1 MTFVTLKSYVSSLT
15 VALLVTIGCMCR
27 NFVGWLAYVLSSFLA
42 VVPGSAACAEHPSET
57 TVATPRVI
65 SITQLTHD
73 GVSKTNLLSDDSNL
87 YVTEWPSS
95 GRVLAKYS
103 LPAASR
109 SLIPSTFANVQALDI
124 SPDHS
129 ALLVAPIRGGASNNE
144 FWTLPVHSGTPHK
157 LGELAGRDAS
167 WSADG
172 QQLVFGKGSAL
183 YIASTSGS
191 AEREIFKAEGAVFAP
206 RISADGKRI
215 RFTIGNTAQNT
226 TAIWEVGSDGSQ
238 PHAVLEGWQHASS
251 ACCGHWTADGR
262 YYIFQVT
269 ENGPMAVTTLW
280 ALSDSAVANGTEPVE
295 LTRGPMSF
303 GSASPAPDNK
313 RIWAIGVQPAG
324 QAVKYN
330 AVSKEFV
337 SLLSGVS
344 ATDIDFSS
352 DGKWVTYVSV
362 PEGALWR
369 CRSDG
374 SDRLQLTSAPE
385 RTALPHWSPD
395 SQQIAYVSMK
405 PGKPWKIAVVSAKGG
420 KPENVLEEN
429 RSQIDANWSADGTRI
444 MFGYLHQETGINIRI
459 VNLKTHEVSD
469 VPGSNG
475 LFSPRWSP
483 DGRYIAALSPD
494 FTRVMLLDDKTK
506 KWSTWLT
513 EPAGAVSYPA
523 WSADSQYLYFDDLV
537 TDEESI
543 RRVKV
548 GESRT
553 ERVFKLEGIERYPGP
568 FGLWSGRTAD
578 GSWMF
583 VRDRSTQEIY
593 ELSVVL
599 P

>member
-1 MTFVTLKSYVSSLT
+1 MTFVTLKNHISSLT
-15 VALLVTIGCMCR
+15 VAVLATIHRMCR
-27 NFVGWLAYVLSSFLA
+27 NPLGWLACALSSFLA
-42 VVPGSAACAEHPSET
+42 VMPGSAACAEHPSET
-57 TVATPRVI
+57 TAATPQVI

-87 YVTEWPSS
+87 YVSEGLSS

-103 LPAASR
+103 LPEVSR

-124 SPDHS
+124 SPDRA
-129 ALLVAPIRGGASNNE
+129 ALLIVPIRGGVINNE

-172 QQLVFGKGSAL
+172 QLLVFGRGSAL
-183 YIASTSGS
+183 YIASSSGA
-191 AEREIFKAEGAVFAP
+191 AEREIFKADGAVFAP

-215 RFTIGNTAQNT
+215 RFTVGNTAQNT

-238 PHAVLEGWQHASS
+238 PHALLDAWQHASS

-269 ENGPMAVTTLW
+269 VSAPTAVTTLW
-280 ALSDSAVANGTEPVE
+280 ALSDIAAGSGTDPVE

-330 AVSKEFV
+330 AVSKEYV

-362 PEGALWR
+362 PDGALWR

-374 SDRLQLTSAPE
+374 SDHLRLTSEPE
-385 RTALPHWSPD
+385 KTALPHWSPD
-395 SQQIAYVSMK
+395 GRQIAYVRMK
-405 PGKPWKIAVVSAKGG
+405 PGRPWKIAIISAKGG
-420 KPENVLEEN
+420 KPENVFEEN

-444 MFGYLHQETGINIRI
+444 MFGYLHKETGINIRI
-459 VNLKTHEVSD
+459 VNLKTHEVTD

-483 DGRYIAALSPD
+483 NGRYVAALSPD
-494 FTRVMLLDDKTK
+494 FTRVMLFDDKTK
-506 KWSTWLT
+506 KWSNWLT
-513 EPAGAVSYPA
+513 EPAGAVSYPT
-523 WSADSQYLYFDDLV
+523 WSADSLYLYFDDLV

-593 ELSVVL
+593 ELSVIL